1 MQLQSDTRT
10 YPSQD
15 IRGLD
20 SKGAVVSEQRME
32 RLLEHLVTPKKI
44 SLKVSVNRN
53 LDIAIV

>member
-1 MQLQSDTRT
+1 MQLQGAART

-15 IRGLD
+15 IGGLD
-20 SKGAVVSEQRME
+20 QKGAAVSEQQME